1 MMRRSQRDFENEV
14 QSHIDLEA
22 DRLIE
27 EGMNPRDARAAARK
41 RFGNVTRAQ
50 ERYFDTG
57 RMVWLELLLQDVRY
71 ALRTLRKSPM
81 FSAMAILTLAL
92 GIGANTAVFSVVSGV
107 LLSRLPYREPERLV
121 ALWETLPNVD
131 RIMIAYPDFKDW
143 HARNRVFEDIAL
155 YKPYDGHANTS
166 GDVPEQ
172 LDGGQA
178 TSNFFSLLGVQ
189 PLVGRGFMP
198 SDEQPG
204 AANVAILGAGYWRS
218 HYAADRD
225 VLGKTISLDGDPYK
239 IIGVA
244 PPLPGFKTLAVW
256 TPMNIWRDSASYNR
270 GNHPGLHGVG
280 RIKAGV
286 TIEQM
291 RADMTRMSR
300 EIVAEHPTESGGIG
314 AGGDFFGEVMVH
326 GIRPALTVL
335 SWAVLCVLLIAC
347 VNVANLILGRSTGR
361 SKEIA
366 LRRALGASES
376 RMLRLLLVENLALA
390 IIGGSLGVGLAYVG
404 VRFLVAMGPTAVPR
418 LGNIH
423 LNLGVL
429 AFAATLSVATGL
441 VFGLLPA
448 RRAANQDPQE
458 CLKESGRGLST
469 SGSASRLRGVLMA
482 VEVAMAL
489 VLLVGAGLLTRSFTR
504 LLHVDPG
511 VNTAGVAVGWLGLP
525 SKKYPDESS
534 QRAAFNEI
542 LRRAQ
547 SVPGVT
553 RAALT
558 SALPLS
564 GTMQNKITFE
574 GHPSPKGQ
582 EPLIQ
587 VQMITPDYFRTMGI
601 RLLMGRQFGPTDGQG
616 GAREV
621 WIDEALA
628 KNYLPGENP
637 IGKWLVHG
645 GVDSKE
651 PKQLIAGVVNQV
663 HDSGL
668 DSRATG
674 IIYIPFDRSPQS
686 WMSLVVKSALPLEE
700 TMPALRREIAS
711 FDKQLPLSNQQ
722 SLAEIVDR
730 SVGQERFTLFVLGI
744 FAVVAL
750 VLAAV
755 GVYGVIGYLVAQRS
769 HEFGIRMALG
779 AQRASIVGLV
789 TRRVLVISGAGVIVG
804 LGTASIASGVMTKLL
819 YDTPPMDVA
828 TYAGAALALLVVA
841 MIAALVPT
849 MRATRVS
856 PATTMRSE

>member
-1 MMRRSQRDFENEV
+1 
-14 QSHIDLEA
+14 
-22 DRLIE
+22 
-27 EGMNPRDARAAARK
+27 
-41 RFGNVTRAQ
+41 
-50 ERYFDTG
+50 
-57 RMVWLELLLQDVRY
+57 
-71 ALRTLRKSPM
+71 
-81 FSAMAILTLAL
+81 
-92 GIGANTAVFSVVSGV
+92 
-107 LLSRLPYREPERLV
+107 
-121 ALWETLPNVD
+121 
-131 RIMIAYPDFKDW
+131 
-143 HARNRVFEDIAL
+143 
-155 YKPYDGHANTS
+155 
-166 GDVPEQ
+166 
-172 LDGGQA
+172 
-178 TSNFFSLLGVQ
+178 
-189 PLVGRGFMP
+189 
-198 SDEQPG
+198 
-204 AANVAILGAGYWRS
+204 
-218 HYAADRD
+218 
-225 VLGKTISLDGDPYK
+225 
-239 IIGVA
+239 
-244 PPLPGFKTLAVW
+244 
-256 TPMNIWRDSASYNR
+256 
-270 GNHPGLHGVG
+270 
-280 RIKAGV
+280 
-286 TIEQM
+286 
-291 RADMTRMSR
+291 
-300 EIVAEHPTESGGIG
+300 
-314 AGGDFFGEVMVH
+314 
-326 GIRPALTVL
+326 
-335 SWAVLCVLLIAC
+335 
-347 VNVANLILGRSTGR
+347 
-361 SKEIA
+361 
-366 LRRALGASES
+366 
-376 RMLRLLLVENLALA
+376 
-390 IIGGSLGVGLAYVG
+390 
-404 VRFLVAMGPTAVPR
+404 
-418 LGNIH
+418 
-423 LNLGVL
+423 
-429 AFAATLSVATGL
+429 
-441 VFGLLPA
+441 
-448 RRAANQDPQE
+448 
-458 CLKESGRGLST
+458 
-469 SGSASRLRGVLMA
+469 MA

-525 SKKYPDESS
+525 SKKYPDENS
-534 QRAAFNEI
+534 QRVAFNEI

-553 RAALT
+553 HAALT

-574 GHPSPKGQ
+574 GHPNPKGQ

-587 VQMITPDYFRTMGI
+587 VQMITADYFRTMGI

-616 GAREV
+616 GARVV

-628 KNYLPGENP
+628 KRYLPGENP

-722 SLAEIVDR
+722 SLAEIVDG
-730 SVGQERFTLFVLGI
+730 SVGQERFTMFVLGI

-750 VLAAV
+750 MLAAV

-819 YDTPPMDVA
+819 YDTQPMDVA
-828 TYAGAALALLVVA
+828 TYAGAALALLLVA

-856 PATTMRSE
+856 PAATMRSE